1 MILLDLPTFLR
12 LEKDPDTE
20 DQYFIVVVPTID
32 IDNQPRLDED
42 RLVCMIDNLYIN
54 FKKQ

>member
-12 LEKDPDTE
+12 LEKNPDNE

-42 RLVCMIDNLYIN
+42 R
-54 FKKQ
+54 